1 MEGPNCFIIF
11 PTEFGHSKRL
21 VLRNM
26 RAWWTVLT
34 ITAWMVLLEISEIK
48 SKESC
53 YYVTFTYANWTDD
66 RPRFVVNMTF
76 SNQTGIGSVTTINEE
91 IASPVSRILILQHS
105 AREKPR
111 TIYNASTKLCD
122 LQNVFNSVPLFKPAK
137 DNMLKQ
143 SNFTL
148 SCPLVKGTYAMNNM
162 RVSPKNPLLSLLYQ
176 PKRSFS
182 VKGGLFEEPPRGG
195 RLRPLSTYFMA
206 GKVVKKSC
214 GSNE

>member
-1 MEGPNCFIIF
+1 MVI
-11 PTEFGHSKRL
+11 SL
-21 VLRNM
+21 VKM
-26 RAWWTVLT
+26 RASWGSVVT
-34 ITAWMVLLEISEIK
+34 IAAWMVLLELRKIN

-91 IASPVSRILILQHS
+91 IASPVSRILIIQHS
-105 AREKPR
+105 AREKAR
-111 TIYNASTKLCD
+111 TIYNASTRLCD
-122 LQNVFNSVPLFKPAK
+122 LQNVFNSVPLFKPVK

-143 SNFTL
+143 SNYTL
-148 SCPLVKGTYAMNNM
+148 SCPLGKGTYAMNNM

-176 PKRSFS
+176 PKHTFS
-182 VKGGLFEEPPRGG
+182 VKGGLFEELRGR
-195 RLRPLSTYFMA
+195 RLRPLSTYFMT

>member
-1 MEGPNCFIIF
+1 MERPNCFAALSD
-11 PTEFGHSKRL
+11 GSKMVISL
-21 VLRNM
+21 GKM
-26 RAWWTVLT
+26 RVTWGSVVT
-34 ITAWMVLLEISEIK
+34 ITAWIVLLELREIK

-76 SNQTGIGSVTTINEE
+76 SNQTGIGSVTIINEE

-105 AREKPR
+105 AREKAR

-122 LQNVFNSVPLFKPAK
+122 LQNVLNSVPLFKPVK

-143 SNFTL
+143 SNYTL

-162 RVSPKNPLLSLLYQ
+162 RVSPKNPILSLLYQ
-176 PKRSFS
+176 PKHTFS
-182 VKGGLFEEPPRGG
+182 VKGGLFEELRGR
-195 RLRPLSTYFMA
+195 RLRPLSTYFMM

-214 GSNE
+214 GSKK

>member
-1 MEGPNCFIIF
+1 MSA
-11 PTEFGHSKRL
+11 T
-21 VLRNM
+21 
-26 RAWWTVLT
+26 WLT
-34 ITAWMVLLEISEIK
+34 ILSISTCVVLLKFSEIR

-76 SNQTGIGSVTTINEE
+76 SNQTGIGSITTINEE

-105 AREKPR
+105 GRGKAR

-143 SNFTL
+143 SNYTL
-148 SCPLVKGTYAMNNM
+148 SCPLVKGTYAMTNM

-176 PKRSFS
+176 PKHTFS
-182 VKGGLFEEPPRGG
+182 VSGGLFEEISRGR
-195 RLRPLSTYFMA
+195 RLRALSTYFMT
-206 GKVVKKSC
+206 GKVVKKYC

>member
-1 MEGPNCFIIF
+1 
-11 PTEFGHSKRL
+11 
-21 VLRNM
+21 M
-26 RAWWTVLT
+26 RATWGT
-34 ITAWMVLLEISEIK
+34 ILRISTWVVLLKLTEIR

-66 RPRFVVNMTF
+66 RPRFIVNMTF
-76 SNQTGIGSVTTINEE
+76 SNQTGIGSITTINEE

-105 AREKPR
+105 GRQKPR
-111 TIYNASTKLCD
+111 TVYNASTKLCD

-143 SNFTL
+143 SNYTL
-148 SCPLVKGTYAMNNM
+148 SCPLVKGTYAMHNM

-176 PKRSFS
+176 PKHTFS
-182 VKGGLFEEPPRGG
+182 VSGGLFEELSRGR
-195 RLRPLSTYFMA
+195 RLRPLSTYFMT

>member
-1 MEGPNCFIIF
+1 MRTRWG
-11 PTEFGHSKRL
+11 L
-21 VLRNM
+21 VV
-26 RAWWTVLT
+26 A
-34 ITAWMVLLEISEIK
+34 ITALTVLLELTGIS

-53 YYVTFTYANWTDD
+53 YYVTFTHANWTDD

-76 SNQTGIGSVTTINEE
+76 SNQSGIGSVTTINEE
-91 IASPVSRILILQHS
+91 IASPVSRILIQQHS
-105 AREKPR
+105 AREKAR

-122 LQNVFNSVPLFKPAK
+122 LQNVLNSVPLFKPAK

-143 SNFTL
+143 SNYTL

-176 PKRSFS
+176 PKHTFS
-182 VKGGLFEEPPRGG
+182 VKGGLFEEVPRSR

-206 GKVVKKSC
+206 GKIVKRSC

>member
-1 MEGPNCFIIF
+1 
-11 PTEFGHSKRL
+11 
-21 VLRNM
+21 M
-26 RAWWTVLT
+26 RATWGTVVT
-34 ITAWMVLLEISEIK
+34 ITAWMVLLELRESK

-53 YYVTFTYANWTDD
+53 YYVAFTYANWTDD

-105 AREKPR
+105 GREKAR

-122 LQNVFNSVPLFKPAK
+122 LQNVFNAVPLFKPAK

-143 SNFTL
+143 SNYSL

-176 PKRSFS
+176 PKHSFS
-182 VKGGLFEEPPRGG
+182 VKGGLFEELRGR
-195 RLRPLSTYFMA
+195 RLRPLSTYFMT

>member
-1 MEGPNCFIIF
+1 MTI
-11 PTEFGHSKRL
+11 K
-21 VLRNM
+21 
-26 RAWWTVLT
+26 ALT
-34 ITAWMVLLEISEIK
+34 VLLELRGIN

-53 YYVTFTYANWTDD
+53 YYVAFTYANWTDD

-122 LQNVFNSVPLFKPAK
+122 LQTVFNSVPLFKPAK

-143 SNFTL
+143 SNYTL
-148 SCPLVKGTYAMNNM
+148 SCPLIKGTYAMNNM

-176 PKRSFS
+176 RKHTFS
-182 VKGGLFEEPPRGG
+182 VKGGLYEELPRGR

-214 GSNE
+214 GANE